1 MRILIV
7 NTSERT
13 GGAAVAANRLMEA
26 LNNNGE
32 KAKMLVRDKQSDC
45 LTVVG
50 LPHPWLQQLYFL
62 WERMCVFFHLRF
74 NRKQLFH
81 IDIAN
86 TGADITS
93 LPEFKEADLI
103 HLSWVNQGMLSLRSI
118 KKILKSGKPVV
129 WTMHDLWPLSGICH
143 LSLGCD
149 RFKSH
154 CAHCMYLPGEGGA
167 HDLSYRVWE
176 HKRRVYDAGN
186 IFFVTCSRWLANE
199 AKASALRGK
208 HIVEC
213 IPNPINTTVY
223 CPTNKAEARQALG
236 LPADKRLVLFVAQR
250 ATNENKGIDYLV
262 EACKK
267 LTAQYA
273 EMREKT
279 AVMILGGHAEDFQD
293 VFDMPVYALGYVND
307 EGKMVDVYNA
317 ADLFVLPSLSENLPN
332 TIMEAMAC
340 GVPCVGFKVGGIP
353 EMIDHQRN
361 GYVAAYKSSEQLAT
375 GIRWVLDEADYA
387 TLSHQARHKVITSYS
402 QHAIALKY
410 IELYNQA
417 LAFKRCNL

>member
-1 MRILIV
+1 M
-7 NTSERT
+7 
-13 GGAAVAANRLMEA
+13 AANRLMEA

-32 KAKMLVRDKQSDC
+32 KAKMLVRDKETDC

-50 LPHPWLQQLYFL
+50 MPHPWLQQMYFL
-62 WERMCVFFHLRF
+62 WERMCVFLHLKL
-74 NRKQLFH
+74 NKKHLFH

-86 TGADITS
+86 SGADITS

-103 HLSWVNQGMLSLRSI
+103 HLSWVNQGMLSLHGI

-143 LSLGCD
+143 LSMGCD
-149 RFKSH
+149 RFKTH
-154 CAHCMYLPGEGGA
+154 CAHCMYLPGDGSA

-176 HKRRVYDAGN
+176 HKRRVYDTGN
-186 IFFVTCSRWLANE
+186 IIFVTCSRWLANE
-199 AKASALRGK
+199 AKASGLRGK
-208 HIVEC
+208 HRVEC
-213 IPNPINTTVY
+213 IPNPINTNLY
-223 CPTNKAEARQALG
+223 CVTDKAEARLALG
-236 LPADKRLVLFVAQR
+236 LPTDKRLVLFVAQR
-250 ATNENKGIDYLV
+250 ATNENKGMTYLV

-267 LTAQYA
+267 MTA
-273 EMREKT
+273 EHPETRENT
-279 AVMILGGHAEDFQD
+279 AVMILGGHAEEFQD
-293 VFDMPVYALGYVND
+293 AFDMPVYPLGYVND
-307 EGKMVDVYNA
+307 EEKMVDIYNA

-361 GYVAAYKSSEQLAT
+361 GYVAAFKDAGQLAA

-387 TLSHQARHKVITSYS
+387 ALSRQARHKVITNYS
-402 QHAIALKY
+402 QHTIALKY
-410 IELYNQA
+410 IEVYNQA
-417 LAFKRCNL
+417 LAFKKCNL